1 MSAPEEAP
9 RTGGGLAEP
18 FIRRPVMTTLLMV
31 AILVFGMLAYRS
43 LPVSEL
49 PTVDFPTI
57 SVSASLPG
65 ASPETMAAA
74 VATPLERQF
83 ATIPGLD
90 SMTST
95 SGLGFSSITLQF
107 ALSRDIDAA
116 AQDVQAMISKASR
129 YLPADMP
136 SPPRFDKVNPA
147 ESPVLMLALA
157 SPVLPLSQVDE
168 IAQTQL
174 AQRISMVSGVAQV
187 TVYGSQKYAVRA
199 RLDPR
204 ALAAHELSID
214 EVAGAIQNANVSLPT
229 GSLQG
234 TSTAWTLAAD
244 GQLEDA
250 AAFRPLIV
258 AWRDGSPVRLEELGR
273 VVDSVENDRAA
284 AWFVDTRAIVLAIQR
299 QPGANTVQVVDA
311 VQALLP
317 DIEAQLPASV
327 SVHRI
332 VDRSESIRE
341 SVHDVQ
347 LTLLLA
353 IGLVVLVIFLFLR
366 NLSATL
372 IPSLALPLSI
382 IATFAV
388 MYALGYSIDNLSL
401 MALILAVGFVVDDAI
416 VMLENIVRHMER
428 GEAPMQAALAGARE
442 VGFTILSMT
451 LSLVAVFLPVLLM
464 GGLLGRLL
472 HEFAVT
478 ICAAILVSGFVS
490 LSLTPMLCSRFLRPG
505 ATRGQRGALAGLER
519 GFDRL
524 RDAYA
529 RSLAGVLR
537 WRRSWLAVTVGLL
550 ALSAWLFTVMPMGF
564 LPSSDTGMI
573 QVSTEA
579 AQGTSFEDMVRRQQQ
594 AAAIMAADENV
605 EAFMSAV
612 GSGGMAAATNTGRMY
627 VRLKPLRERT
637 LDVDE
642 VIQQLRP
649 KFAGLVGTRVYLQN
663 PPPIRIGGRRTTAE
677 YQLTLQGPDT
687 DALYAAAGQLQAAL
701 ATLPDLQDVGSDLL
715 MRSPELTL
723 RIDRDQAAALG
734 VTPRQ
739 IESALYS
746 AYGQRQVSTILAPT
760 NQYPVILE
768 LLPEMQRDASALGLL
783 RVRSSSGALV
793 PLDVLTRPEPGVGPV
808 LVNHSGQLPSVTLSF
823 NLRPGVSLSRGLA
836 LVDQA
841 AAPLLP
847 PAVTTEFQG
856 SAQAFQDSTRGL
868 FVLLIVALAV
878 IYIVL
883 GILYESFVHPLTI
896 LAGLPSAGVGALLT
910 LLIFG
915 RDLDVYAFV
924 GVIML
929 VGIVKKNA
937 IMMIDFALEAQR
949 RGGRTPAEAIQEGA
963 VVRFRPIMMTTMAA
977 LVGILPI
984 ALGWGAGADA
994 RRSLGLAVVGGLL
1007 VSQLLTLYITPVVYT
1022 WLDEAGAWVLR
1033 RARRAAEV
1041 AP

>member
-1 MSAPEEAP
+1 MNAPEEAP
-9 RTGGGLAEP
+9 RVGGSLAEP

-31 AILVFGMLAYRS
+31 AMLVFGLAAYRF
-43 LPVSEL
+43 LPVSDL
-49 PTVDFPTI
+49 PTVDFPTL
-57 SVSASLPG
+57 SVSAGLPG
-65 ASPETMAAA
+65 ASPETMAAS

-83 ATIPGLD
+83 ATIAGLS

-95 SGLGFSSITLQF
+95 SGLGSTSVTLQF
-107 ALSRDIDAA
+107 ELSRDIDAA
-116 AQDVQAMISKASR
+116 AQDVQAAISKATR

-136 SPPRFDKVNPA
+136 YPPRFEKVNPA
-147 ESPVLMLALA
+147 ESPVLMVALS
-157 SPVLPLSQVDE
+157 SPVLPLSRVDG

-174 AQRISMVSGVAQV
+174 AQRISMVRGVAQV
-187 TVYGSQKYAVRA
+187 AVYGSQKYAVRA
-199 RLDPR
+199 QVDPS
-204 ALAAHELSID
+204 ELVARQVGID
-214 EVAGAIQNANVSLPT
+214 EVVGAIQGANVSLPT

-234 TSTAWTLAAD
+234 AATAWTLQAD
-244 GQLEDA
+244 GQLQDA

-258 AWRDGSPVRLEELGR
+258 AWRDGSPVRLGELGR
-273 VVDSVENDRAA
+273 VVDGVENDQVA
-284 AWFVDTRAIVLAIQR
+284 AWFVDTRAIMLAVQR
-299 QPGANTVQVVDA
+299 QPGANTVEVVDA
-311 VQALLP
+311 VRALLP
-317 DIEAQLPASV
+317 SIQAQLPASV
-327 SVHRI
+327 TLHVLF
-332 VDRSESIRE
+332 DRSESIRD
-341 SVHDVQ
+341 SVRDVQ

-353 IGLVVLVIFLFLR
+353 VGLVVLVIFLFLR

-382 IATFAV
+382 VATFAV

-401 MALILAVGFVVDDAI
+401 MAMILAVGFVVDDAI
-416 VMLENIVRHMER
+416 VMLENIVRHLEA
-428 GEAPMQAALAGARE
+428 GEPPMQAALTGARE

-505 ATRGQRGALAGLER
+505 TSHGRGGALAGLER
-519 GFDRL
+519 AFDRL

-537 WRRSWLAVTVGLL
+537 WRRTWLTVTVGLA
-550 ALSAWLFTVMPMGF
+550 ALSVWLFTVMPMGF
-564 LPSSDTGMI
+564 LPASDTGMI
-573 QVSTEA
+573 MAGTEA
-579 AQGTSFEDMVRRQQQ
+579 AQGTSFDDMIRRQKEV
-594 AAAIMAADENV
+594 AAIMAADENV
-605 EAFMSAV
+605 AAFMSSV
-612 GSGGMAAATNTGRMY
+612 GSGGGASASNSGRLFI
-627 VRLKPLRERT
+627 RLKPQGVRK
-637 LDVDE
+637 LDADR
-642 VIQQLRP
+642 VIEQLRP
-649 KFAGLVGTRVYLQN
+649 KFAGLVGTRVFLQN
-663 PPPIRIGGRRTTAE
+663 PPPIRIGARTSRAE
-677 YQLTLQGPDT
+677 YQLTLQSPDT
-687 DALYAAAGQLQAAL
+687 EALYTAAPALEAAL
-701 ATLPDLQDVGSDLL
+701 AGMRELQDVSSDLL
-715 MRSPELTL
+715 LKSPELTL

-734 VTPRQ
+734 VSARQ
-739 IESALYS
+739 IESALYT
-746 AYGQRQVSTILAPT
+746 AYGDRQVSTILAPD

-768 LLPEMQRDASALGLL
+768 LLPERQRDTSSLGLL

-793 PLDVLTRPEPGVGPV
+793 PLDVLTHPEPGVGPV

-836 LVDQA
+836 LVDEA
-841 AAPLLP
+841 AAATLP
-847 PAVTTEFQG
+847 PTVTTEFSG
-856 SAQAFQDSTRGL
+856 SAQAFLDSTRGL
-868 FVLLIVALAV
+868 FVLLLLALAV
-878 IYIVL
+878 VYIVL

-949 RGGRTPAEAIQEGA
+949 RGGRSPAEAIQEGA
-963 VVRFRPIMMTTMAA
+963 VVRFRPILMTTMAA
-977 LVGILPI
+977 LMGILPV
-984 ALGWGAGADA
+984 ALGFGAGADA
-994 RRSLGLAVVGGLL
+994 RRPLGLAVVGGLL

-1022 WLDEAGAWVLR
+1022 YLDQAGAWVLR
-1033 RARRAAEV
+1033 RTARAA
-1041 AP
+1041 P